1 MQGQYGEFLARVGI
15 DGSHSEEP
23 VTTGPCHYHETSVR
37 TLHEPTGRQVYL
49 RASNVSGKEPHR
61 ETMDL
66 PRGPVNSNR
75 LPISASERDASSND
89 DHPDTE
95 IGVIAYEIGT
105 N

>member
-1 MQGQYGEFLARVGI
+1 MNAIQYGEFLVRVGV
-15 DGSHSEEP
+15 DGSHPEEP
-23 VTTGPCHYHETSVR
+23 ITTGPCHYHETSVR

-49 RASNVSGKEPHR
+49 HGLEIGKEPHR

-66 PRGPVNSNR
+66 PGGPVNSKR
-75 LPISASERDASSND
+75 LPISASERDTSSND
-89 DHPDTE
+89 DHPDAE